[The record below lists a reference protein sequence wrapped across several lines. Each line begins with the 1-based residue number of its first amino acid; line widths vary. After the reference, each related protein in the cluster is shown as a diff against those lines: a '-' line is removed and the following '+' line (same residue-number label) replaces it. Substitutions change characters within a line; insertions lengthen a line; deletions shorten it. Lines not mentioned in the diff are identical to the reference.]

1 MKSYRSTFWSRNT
14 IVSSFVRGADFATD
28 NDFCVLFD
36 AEKLNKM
43 EHTSLKRCSTACVVV
58 SSSQIYYKITT
69 TRYEDF
75 FYSVYFTSKIIA

>member
-36 AEKLNKM
+36 AKKLNKM

-58 SSSQIYYKITT
+58 SSCQIYIIKLRQRVMKT
-69 TRYEDF
+69 F
-75 FYSVYFTSKIIA
+75 FILFILLLK